1 MTITLQKGR
10 YEALEP
16 LGSGA
21 TSRVEKARDNVI
33 GRIVALK
40 TFVNGFGEGQ
50 KQQFLREAQII
61 GQLSNASIVQLYDVG
76 IDEQGTPFLVM
87 EYIAG
92 QTLEHHLDPTTLTVQ
107 RACAWAAD
115 LAGALAAAHRA
126 EIIHGDVKPGNVL
139 VTPENKVKLGDF
151 GIARFASQVS
161 GSGRL
166 MGTPAYLAPE
176 QIQGEPH
183 DARSDQFA
191 LGIVLYQMLTGMRP
205 FNGASVGAV
214 CAQILNAEP
223 PPPSQF
229 NPSVPQGLD
238 RVLVRCLAKNPRDRF
253 DSCNDLASALYPFA
267 RARQPEARKLKKR
280 SWWSKPL
287 RARDVWIS
295 ALACLLLAAIL
306 PAARSVRGW
315 YATPVAPARLRFSPT
330 VPADAYSYTSQSTIA
345 ALESNVIDAVTPA
358 TQQKRPAKR
367 GQTRIGK
374 HAGKLAATVGGQT
387 RDSEHSLS
395 QKTPAAARPLPL
407 PNEAAKQTA
416 QTPSLQIEITSAAKE
431 GTVAVFADQELLVTI
446 NLPTERPGEP
456 VRFERALSA
465 GAHRFRVAL
474 YKSDESLQS
483 EKEGLAEIGS
493 KGPNTLTVHVNR
505 HTKLL
510 VRHALALEVVWPGAS
525 GRPAEHASTKMKTAA
540 FMK

>member
-1 MTITLQKGR
+1 MMITLQKGR

-50 KQQFLREAQII
+50 EQQFLREAQII

-87 EYIAG
+87 EYIVG
-92 QTLEHHLDPTTLTVQ
+92 KTLEHHLDPATLTVQ

-139 VTPENKVKLGDF
+139 VTAENKVKLGDF

-176 QIQGEPH
+176 QIQGEPQ

-205 FNGASVGAV
+205 FNGGSVGAV

-223 PPPSQF
+223 LPPSQF
-229 NPSVPQGLD
+229 NAAVQQGLD
-238 RVLVRCLAKNPRDRF
+238 RLLARCLAKNPRDRF

-267 RARQPEARKLKKR
+267 RSRQPEAPQLKKR

-287 RARDVWIS
+287 RPRDVWIS
-295 ALACLLLAAIL
+295 AFACLLLAAFL

-315 YATPVAPARLRFSPT
+315 SATPAAPARLRFSPV
-330 VPADAYSYTSQSTIA
+330 VPADAYSYTSQSMIA
-345 ALESNVIDAVTPA
+345 ALKSNAIDAATPA
-358 TQQKRPAKR
+358 TRQKRPATRRETAIAKR
-367 GQTRIGK
+367 
-374 HAGKLAATVGGQT
+374 AGKLAATDRGQT
-387 RDSEHSLS
+387 RDAEHSLPPA
-395 QKTPAAARPLPL
+395 TPVAVRPLPL
-407 PNEAAKQTA
+407 PNEAETQSA
-416 QTPSLQIEITSAAKE
+416 QTPSLQVEIISAAKE
-431 GTVAVFADQELLVTI
+431 GTVAVFADQELLFTI
-446 NLPTERPGEP
+446 NLPTRRPGEP

-474 YKSDESLQS
+474 YKPDESLQM
-483 EKEGLAEIGS
+483 EKEGLAEVGS
-493 KGPNTLTVHVNR
+493 EGANTLTVHVNR
-505 HTKLL
+505 RAKLL
-510 VRHALALEVVWPGAS
+510 LRHALALEVIWPGAP
-525 GRPAEHASTKMKTAA
+525 GRPSEHPSTTMKTAA
-540 FMK
+540 LK